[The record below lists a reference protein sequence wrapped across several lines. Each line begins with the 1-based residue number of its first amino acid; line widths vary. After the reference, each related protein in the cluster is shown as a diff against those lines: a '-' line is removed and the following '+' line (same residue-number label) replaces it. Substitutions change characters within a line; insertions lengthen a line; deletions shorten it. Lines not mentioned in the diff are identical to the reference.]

1 MSKRYRIWTLVVAVT
16 AFASLVTGFTSTTL
30 GLEKMK
36 VGSSVKLSP
45 MYNLPFATAE
55 EQGFWK
61 QNGLDAELVTFKG
74 GAKLYQGI
82 VAGAVN
88 MGMSMA
94 ASELQARA
102 SGVPVIIVFNLNDSE
117 TFAFWVRSDSRRKKP
132 KDVKGA
138 KIGVMR
144 LAGSAHAYGRMV
156 VKELGLQK
164 EVKFISAGGIRS
176 SIALLRAGKTDIAV
190 HPYHQLVKLLL
201 KGDVRRLLKVD
212 DYRPSKWTSYIITA
226 NQGFVKKS
234 PDIAR
239 RVVKAMLQASKF
251 IRGNR
256 GWTSA
261 KLKQMFGFS
270 DKAAGL
276 VYEHLQFSRDGR
288 ISPEGLANLSKFLI
302 DFGIVPADKMPPV
315 DELYTKQ
322 FTG

>member
-1 MSKRYRIWTLVVAVT
+1 MSKHYRIWTLVVAVT
-16 AFASLVTGFTSTTL
+16 ACASLVTGLTSTTL

-74 GAKLYQGI
+74 GAKFHQGM
-82 VAGAVN
+82 VAGAVQI
-88 MGMSMA
+88 GMTMA
-94 ASELQARA
+94 GGAFQARA
-102 SGVPVIIVFNLNDSE
+102 RGVPVIIVSNLNRNE
-117 TFAFWVRSDSRRKKP
+117 AFFFWVRSDSRRKRP

-156 VKELGLQK
+156 VKVLGLQK

-201 KGDVRRLLKVD
+201 KGEVRGLLMVD
-212 DYRPSKWTSYIITA
+212 DYRPKEWLAHVLTA
-226 NQGFVKKS
+226 DQRFVKES
-234 PDIAR
+234 PDKVGK
-239 RVVKAMLQASKF
+239 VVKSLLQATNYIKD
-251 IRGNR
+251 NR
-256 GWTSA
+256 SWTTA
-261 KLKQMFGFS
+261 RMKTMFGFS
-270 DKAAGL
+270 DKAAEL
-276 VYEHLQFSRDGR
+276 VYDHLGFVRDGKV
-288 ISPEGLANLSKFLI
+288 SPQGLANVRRFLI